1 MDYALDQDNVIYQAL
16 KRGNV
21 RKKKDLDHY
30 DYGTFENLEE
40 LEELKKQIKK

>member
-1 MDYALDQDNVIYQAL
+1 MDYALDYDTVVYSAL

-30 DYGTFENLEE
+30 DYGTFEELEE
-40 LEELKKQIKK
+40 LKRLKKQIKK